1 MESSIEASQTVGISK
16 PKPALGP
23 KPRLAPKPFSLQKDT
38 TIRSIHAPKM
48 VTATSK
54 TVTRQ
59 SGKSEATAV
68 PRPTSPNPAW
78 QPTSSEPN
86 PSFISALTKDQP
98 KTSKETK
105 ESLHGE
111 DTLDS
116 SVGKSDPASQI
127 EKPKSIPL
135 QKDDIIETNH
145 KASTDIVS
153 KSEQKDEKKKKDET
167 PTSFVQK
174 LEESGSDLSSTAN
187 PTHSQG
193 STRNRLSMELTSKF
207 ESGGLPL
214 PPQPSI
220 TISTITTPDDAKK
233 PESSNR
239 EQNQTTS
246 ETSNGASDEG
256 LNEDYIGGGSIKR
269 RISLLMD
276 SSSRPEVKTKREE
289 PEMIN
294 GTEGVK
300 QRIKNWTMETS
311 SEGPKTE
318 KKLQFVPRPHSKR

>member
-54 TVTRQ
+54 TVTQQ

-68 PRPTSPNPAW
+68 PGPTSPNPAW

-98 KTSKETK
+98 KTSEETK

-116 SVGKSDPASQI
+116 SVGKSDPASQMAPAK

-135 QKDDIIETNH
+135 QKDDIIQTNH
-145 KASTDIVS
+145 KASTDIVT

-174 LEESGSDLSSTAN
+174 LEDVSSTAN
-187 PTHSQG
+187 PTHSHG
-193 STRNRLSMELTSKF
+193 STSNRLSMELTSKF
-207 ESGGLPL
+207 ESGGLSL

-220 TISTITTPDDAKK
+220 TISTITTTDDAKK

-269 RISLLMD
+269 RITLLLD
-276 SSSRPEVKTKREE
+276 SSSRPEVKTRREE

-294 GTEGVK
+294 GTGGVK